1 VSRTGGFTL
10 IEVLVALTIVA
21 VALGAGLRAVGAMSE
36 RTREGELRIAALWS
50 ADNRLQ
56 EQFLANPFP
65 PVGTAEVDCPQGQW
79 PLRCV
84 TEVSATPNEFIR
96 KVVVRVWTLRDGARD
111 RQVARLVAF
120 GSSVPRQ

>member
-1 VSRTGGFTL
+1 MRQAAGFTL
-10 IEVLVALTIVA
+10 LEVLVALTIVG
-21 VALGAGLRAVGAMSE
+21 VGLGAGLRAVGAVSE
-36 RTREGELRIAALWS
+36 RTREAELRIAALWS

-65 PVGTAEVDCPQGQW
+65 PLGTVEGDCPQGPW

-84 TEVSATPNEFIR
+84 TEVSATPNEFMR

-111 RQVARLVAF
+111 RQLARLVAF
-120 GSSVPRQ
+120 GSSVPHQ